1 MIACEVAV
9 EVLAGVSSSAAHIS
23 AYAAVV
29 VYIMRLV
36 MYDAIALCNDMLIL
50 TI

>member
-1 MIACEVAV
+1 MIACAVAV
-9 EVLAGVSSSAAHIS
+9 EVLAGESSSAAHIS

-29 VYIMRLV
+29 VYIMRLA
-36 MYDAIALCNDMLIL
+36 MYDAIALWYDMLIL